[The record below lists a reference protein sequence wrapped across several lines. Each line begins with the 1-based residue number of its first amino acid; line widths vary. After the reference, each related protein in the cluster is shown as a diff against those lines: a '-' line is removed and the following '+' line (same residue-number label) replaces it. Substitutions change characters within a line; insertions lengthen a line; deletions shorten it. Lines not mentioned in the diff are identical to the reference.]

1 MLEQEAFGTLLAEK
15 ISQTPEFKAVV
26 SKIVNE
32 ICEDVIWDEA
42 SKLRIQ
48 AMKALGLDF
57 VEDDGME
64 LGMTCDG
71 DLRCA
76 LVMAIAKEIRDF

>member
-15 ISQTPEFKAVV
+15 ITKTPEFKAVV

>member
-76 LVMAIAKEIRDF
+76 LAIAIAKEIRDF

>member
-15 ISQTPEFKAVV
+15 ITKTPEFEAVV

-76 LVMAIAKEIRDF
+76 LVIAIAKEIRDF

>member
-1 MLEQEAFGTLLAEK
+1 MLEQETFGALLAEK
-15 ISQTPEFKAVV
+15 ISQTPEFQVVV
-26 SKIVNE
+26 SKIVNLVY
-32 ICEDVIWDEA
+32 DDLIWDEA
-42 SKLRIQ
+42 VKLRIQ
-48 AMKALGLDF
+48 AMKDLGLDF

-76 LVMAIAKEIRDF
+76 LVIAIELRIRNF